1 MSEIFLHCLPRHH
14 WPDLIRD
21 VKEAP
26 LLLLQICSQWR
37 DVALATPRL
46 WSRISLNVHPT
57 KSQSGLILARNWLD
71 RTGVCSLSIH
81 LGPSTRYADHNVI
94 AAVTAYCTRWEEIT
108 FDFPISCSE
117 GLGVV
122 KHRLPHLKT
131 LVFNE
136 ADPWLQSLDTF
147 EVAPQLRSLE
157 LCSGI
162 SILTL
167 KLPWFQLTRCDLG
180 SRCLDECFQ
189 ILKLCPSLIDVVFF
203 KTCGPKLHGS
213 HDILQHPHLQSIHIL
228 SPVNLDDFLDRLT
241 LPALIDFTQC
251 EGPSWWQYDRLMPL
265 LKRSDCRLQKLH
277 ILTEP
282 VRMIT
287 EGDFI
292 DMLEQ
297 TPSLAVLNLDGFAPV
312 IRSYTWRRLT
322 HQGSSRCLLPKLQ
335 TLRLSHNSD
344 FITHAF
350 VDMIESRWRLPR
362 TRGEADNSQTQV
374 VRLERCFLNILDGV
388 KNVDPA
394 VRTRLRNLRAEG
406 LRIWPVD
413 SEKGF

>member
-1 MSEIFLHCLPRHH
+1 
-14 WPDLIRD
+14 
-21 VKEAP
+21 

-46 WSRISLNVHPT
+46 WSRISLNVHP
-57 KSQSGLILARNWLD
+57 KRSQSGLILARNWLD
-71 RTGVCSLSIH
+71 RTGVCPLLFH
-81 LGPSTRYADHNVI
+81 LGPSARYADHNVI
-94 AAVTAYCTRWEEIT
+94 AAVTAHCTRWEEIT
-108 FDFPISCSE
+108 FDFPVSCSE

-122 KHRLPHLKT
+122 KHRLPHLKN
-131 LVFNE
+131 LIFNE

-162 SILTL
+162 SICTL

-180 SRCLDECFQ
+180 SRCQDECFQ

-203 KTCGPKLHGS
+203 KICGPKLHAS
-213 HDILQHPHLQSIHIL
+213 HNILQHPHLQSIHIL
-228 SPVNLDDFLDRLT
+228 SPVNLHDFFDHLT

-251 EGPSWWQYDRLMPL
+251 EGQSWGHHHFMSL
-265 LKRSDCRLQKLH
+265 LKRSDCRLQKLY
-277 ILTEP
+277 IATGP

-297 TPSLAVLNLDGFAPV
+297 TSSLVVLNLEGFAPV
-312 IRSYTWRRLT
+312 IRSYTWCRLT
-322 HQGSSRCLLPKLQ
+322 HRGSSRCLLPKLQ
-335 TLRLSHNSD
+335 TLRLSHTSD

-350 VDMIESRWRLPR
+350 VDMVESRWRLPSAC
-362 TRGEADNSQTQV
+362 GEVENSQTQV
-374 VRLERCFLNILDGV
+374 VRLERCFLNISDGV

-406 LRIWPVD
+406 LRIWPKG
-413 SEKGF
+413 SEEGF